1 MDWLTTSWATLGIL
15 ALKATLAYA
24 ALVVFVRIAGLR
36 AFSKMSSFDFAVTV
50 AFGSVLAAAVVS
62 REPPLLQVVF
72 ALAMLLGLQALVA
85 WARGWEAVSKVVDNS
100 PLLLMAGSEVLDD
113 NLRTAQVTRQDL
125 AEKLREA
132 NIIDMRQVRAVVME
146 TTGDIA
152 VLHADPDG
160 PALDPEIL
168 AGVRDADRALSQA

>member
-1 MDWLTTSWATLGIL
+1 MDWFTTSWSTLAIL
-15 ALKATLAYA
+15 ALKATLVYA

-50 AFGSVLAAAVVS
+50 AFGSVLATTVVS
-62 REPPLLQVVF
+62 RDPPLLQVVF
-72 ALAMLLGLQALVA
+72 ALAMLMALQALVA
-85 WARGWEAVSKVVDNS
+85 WARRWEVVSKVVDNS
-100 PLLLMAGSEVLDD
+100 PLLLMAGTEVLED
-113 NLRTAQVTRQDL
+113 NLRSAQVTRQDL

-132 NIIDMRQVRAVVME
+132 NVVDMRRVRAVVME

-160 PALDPEIL
+160 PALDPQIL
-168 AGVRDADRALSQA
+168 AGVRDADRVLSGQ